1 MVSRKHRVARVAIAA
16 VLAISGLTAL
26 AWGSPAVRRQ
36 ISLSVTRQP
45 TPFTELYFTDHTN
58 LPAFLSTSYTNEF
71 AFTIGNHE
79 GKALSYPYVVTAKS
93 SHGTTA
99 LATGTVNVDA
109 GRLVRVLVSFLAPE
123 PATQY
128 VITVQLS
135 GHPELIHFVAT
146 S

>member
-1 MVSRKHRVARVAIAA
+1 MVSRKYRVALVAIAV
-16 VLAISGLTAL
+16 VLALVGLTAF
-26 AWGSPAVRRQ
+26 AWRSPAVRRQ

-58 LPAFLSTSYTNEF
+58 LPAILSTSDSNQF

-79 GKALSYPYVVTAKS
+79 GKALSYPYVVTAQS
-93 SHGTTA
+93 SHGTTT
-99 LATGTVNVDA
+99 LATGTVDVDA
-109 GRLVRVLVSFLAPE
+109 GRSVPVPVSFLAPE
-123 PATQY
+123 ATTQY

-135 GHPELIHFVAT
+135 GRPQLIHFAAT

>member
-1 MVSRKHRVARVAIAA
+1 MVLRKHRLVLVAIAA
-16 VLAISGLTAL
+16 VLAVVGLTAF
-26 AWGSPAVRRQ
+26 AWRSPAVRRQ

-45 TPFTELYFTDHTN
+45 TPFTELSFMDHTN

-79 GKALSYPYVVTAKS
+79 GKAVSYPYVVTAKS

-99 LATGTVNVDA
+99 LATGTVNVDS
-109 GRLVRVLVSFLAPE
+109 GRSVRVPVSFLAPE

-135 GHPELIHFVAT
+135 GRPQLLHFAAT